1 MPAGTPGKADNFFG
15 INPKNMEKKVGRPRK
30 QAGKQKEG
38 ALRTVKIFDEVGAII
53 KQLNPDESGVGSSND
68 TKSQDMSTDEG
79 HLDRSVPQVPSV
91 PESLFRRCVGMIEAG
106 IDPETPEFLDL
117 YGQLSPEKRALVDQ
131 ARRMMLRLQ
140 PIEDDAREAAAEI
153 REAVAPGGHP
163 QPQQIW
169 APCAPMPTE
178 MCRVSP
184 FFPVRQRDM
193 KDRLYI
199 RNMVITSNNWG
210 EITYTGPKLSTY
222 EEDVLL
228 AVLALLDN
236 NKNRQSEQV
245 DGRSTYTYQGPLL
258 PVLRLMGYQKAAY
271 GGSDYKRILDA
282 LKLLMGAVIEMRIYE
297 KSTRKKRKVKRVT
310 MTNLLTYANWDDT
323 QKVLQITINPYF
335 YEAYVARTV
344 TLIDVLERAKL
355 KSPIAKCLMKFMQS
369 HRAQK
374 WGPAHYLTLART
386 LNLDLDQPPFQ
397 IRRLLKGAIC
407 ELLETGWLSAGGYES
422 RDLVTLTRATEAST
436 RRRLKS

>member
-1 MPAGTPGKADNFFG
+1 
-15 INPKNMEKKVGRPRK
+15 MEKKVGRPRK
-30 QAGKQKEG
+30 QTEKKEG
-38 ALRTVKIFDEVGAII
+38 ALRRVTIFDEVGAII
-53 KQLNPDESGVGSSND
+53 KEFNSDESGVGSSND
-68 TKSQDMSTDEG
+68 TKSQAMSTGEG
-79 HLDRSVPQVPSV
+79 HPDRPAPQGMKKETLAFKQCMDLVQQGVDALDAEYQ
-91 PESLFRRCVGMIEAG
+91 E
-106 IDPETPEFLDL
+106 L
-117 YGQLSPEKRALVDQ
+117 YQCLSPEKRELVDG
-131 ARRMMLRLQ
+131 ARRMMSK
-140 PIEDDAREAAAEI
+140 IEDDACQAAAAI
-153 REAVAPGGHP
+153 RQTIAPGGQL

-422 RDLVTLTRATEAST
+422 RDLVSLTRATEAST